1 MLADV
6 WALGMIIFTM
16 LNPNLK
22 TPYVIEVRSEGVSS
36 QLKLKKFAT
45 SLLEEK
51 KHPFQ
56 HEKCEI
62 NRATV
67 WYDLEKFTGVSPTLT
82 ETKDCPC

>member
-51 KHPFQ
+51 KTS
-56 HEKCEI
+56 I
-62 NRATV
+62 
-67 WYDLEKFTGVSPTLT
+67 SI
-82 ETKDCPC
+82 